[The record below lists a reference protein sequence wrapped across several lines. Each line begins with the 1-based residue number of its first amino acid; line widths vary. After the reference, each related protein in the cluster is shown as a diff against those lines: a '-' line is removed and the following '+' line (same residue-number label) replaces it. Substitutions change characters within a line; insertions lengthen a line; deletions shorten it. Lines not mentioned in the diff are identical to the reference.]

1 LPLSSHLG
9 TYRRWA
15 LALDLELSTFAIAIM
30 GSVGA
35 IGLFL
40 TLFFISQ
47 NSRDLKLLG
56 GRRNNIHLILD
67 GEEAVLSRV
76 SSPFLAMPD
85 DLKTHDDMIA
95 WMTGELP
102 KLTVDLMRSR
112 T

>member
-15 LALDLELSTFAIAIM
+15 LAADLELSTFAIALI
-30 GSVGA
+30 GSVEA
-35 IGLFL
+35 IGLCL

-47 NSRDLKLLG
+47 NSRDLNLLG
-56 GRRNNIHLILD
+56 GRRNNIHTILND
-67 GEEAVLSRV
+67 EEAVPSRV

-85 DLKTHDDMIA
+85 TLKTHDDMIA